1 MPDPTAP
8 SYSHHNPAHRDSV
21 IGLADAV
28 CRLWPGARVNTSH
41 AGATAAWVQSVS
53 LPFGPPPPAPERFV
67 IISLH
72 LSGWR
77 AHEMLADAE
86 EDFGCGQY
94 TIPSADPNDL
104 ISVIHDAFAYIH
116 SATTEAR

>member
-21 IGLADAV
+21 ISLADAV

-67 IISLH
+67 VITLEWG
-72 LSGWR
+72 GWV
-77 AHEMLADAE
+77 AHEMLADAD
-86 EDFGCGQY
+86 EDFGYVQHIVHS
-94 TIPSADPNDL
+94 TNHNDL
-104 ISVIHDAFAYIH
+104 IAVIHDAFAYIH
-116 SATTEAR
+116 DRNARGA